1 MSYKWPDK
9 DPDELLDYTIDWSRY
24 LEGLTIDSV
33 VWKHIQA
40 DGTESSALSASD
52 TFNGL
57 TVNSITKTE
66 TTATIVL
73 NGGTANVDNKI
84 VCEVTTSNSTKT
96 SAPIVTKRTV
106 NLRVRERN

>member
-1 MSYKWPDK
+1 MALRWPDK

-24 LEGLTIDSV
+24 LDGLTIASV

-40 DGTESSALSASD
+40 DGTESSALSVSD
-52 TFNGL
+52 TFNGIE
-57 TVNSITKTE
+57 VNRITNTS

-73 NGGTANVDNKI
+73 DGGTANVDNKI
-84 VCEVTTSNSTKT
+84 VCEVTTSNSAKT